1 MTALTHQPDNSRL
14 IRRLLAVVVGMFFF
28 GFALV
33 PAYSVFCKL
42 TGFNGNKANA
52 GPASA
57 AAVLGAVDTSRTVT
71 VEFVASVNEN
81 MPWEFRPDV
90 TRMQVHPGEYYMA
103 NFYARNQ
110 TRDVMIGQAI
120 PSVTPSVAAL
130 HFHKTECFCF
140 TQQRFGAG
148 EGREMPLRFVVD
160 KDLPGDVHT
169 LTLAYTFFD
178 VTQQALAK

>member
-1 MTALTHQPDNSRL
+1 VTTSAQQADNGRL
-14 IRRLLAVVVGMFFF
+14 IKRLVVVVVAMFFF

-33 PAYSVFCKL
+33 PAYDVFCKI
-42 TGFNGNKANA
+42 TGFNGSRANV
-52 GPASA
+52 GA
-57 AAVLGAVDTSRTVT
+57 APVVLGPVDTSRTVT

-81 MPWEFRPDV
+81 MPWEFRPAV
-90 TRMQVHPGEYYMA
+90 TRMQVHPGQHYMA

-110 TRDVMIGQAI
+110 THNVMVGQAI
-120 PSVTPSVAAL
+120 PSVTPSVGAL

-160 KDLPGDVHT
+160 KDLPKDVNT

-178 VTQQALAK
+178 LTQPVLAK

>member
-1 MTALTHQPDNSRL
+1 MTTLAHQPDNSRL
-14 IRRLLAVVVGMFFF
+14 IKRLLAVAVGMFFF

-33 PAYSVFCKL
+33 PLYSVFCKV

-52 GPASA
+52 GA
-57 AAVLGAVDTSRTVT
+57 APVVLSAVDTMRTVT
-71 VEFVASVNEN
+71 VEFVSSVNEN
-81 MPWEFRPDV
+81 MPWEFHPDV
-90 TRMQVHPGEYYMA
+90 ARMQVHPGQYYMA

-110 TRDVMIGQAI
+110 THNVMVGQAI
-120 PSVTPSVAAL
+120 PSITPSVAAL

-160 KDLPGDVHT
+160 KDLPKDVNT

-178 VTQQALAK
+178 VTQQASAK

>member
-1 MTALTHQPDNSRL
+1 VTTIAQQTDNSRL
-14 IRRLLAVVVGMFFF
+14 IKRLVVVVVAMFFF

-33 PAYSVFCKL
+33 PAYDVFCKI
-42 TGFNGNKANA
+42 TGFNGNRANA
-52 GPASA
+52 GA
-57 AAVLGAVDTSRTVT
+57 APVVLGAVDTSRTVT
-71 VEFVASVNEN
+71 VEFVASVNES

-90 TRMQVHPGEYYMA
+90 TRMQVHPGQHYMA

-110 TRDVMIGQAI
+110 TRNVMVGQAI
-120 PSVTPSVAAL
+120 PSVTPSGGAL

-148 EGREMPLRFVVD
+148 EGREMPLRFMVD
-160 KDLPGDVHT
+160 KDLPKDVNT

>member
-1 MTALTHQPDNSRL
+1 MTALTHPPDNSRL
-14 IRRLLAVVVGMFFF
+14 IKRLLSVVVAMFFF

-33 PAYSVFCKL
+33 PAYSVFCKV

-52 GPASA
+52 GA
-57 AAVLGAVDTSRTVT
+57 APVVLGAVDASRTVT

-81 MPWEFRPDV
+81 MPWEFHPTV
-90 TRMQVHPGEYYMA
+90 ASMQVHPGA
-103 NFYARNQ
+103 QNQASFYARN
-110 TRDVMIGQAI
+110 TTHKVMVGQAI
-120 PSVTPSVAAL
+120 PSIAPSVGAL

-148 EGREMPLRFVVD
+148 EGREMPLRFMVD
-160 KDLPGDVHT
+160 KDLPKDIHT

>member
-1 MTALTHQPDNSRL
+1 MTTLAQQPDNSRL
-14 IRRLLAVVVGMFFF
+14 IKRLVAVVVAMFFF

-33 PAYSVFCKL
+33 PAYDVFCKV
-42 TGFNGNKANA
+42 TGFNGNRANSGA
-52 GPASA
+52 AS

-81 MPWEFRPDV
+81 MPWEFHPDV
-90 TRMQVHPGEYYMA
+90 TRVQVHPGEPTMA
-103 NFYARNQ
+103 SFYARNQ
-110 TRDVMIGQAI
+110 THNVMIGQAI

-160 KDLPGDVHT
+160 KDLPKDVNT

-178 VTQQALAK
+178 VTQQASAK

>member
-1 MTALTHQPDNSRL
+1 MIVHARKANNSPL
-14 IRRLLAVVVGMFFF
+14 IKRLLLVVVGMFFF

-33 PAYSVFCKL
+33 PLYSVFCKV

-52 GPASA
+52 GAASVVMA
-57 AAVLGAVDTSRTVT
+57 AVDTSRTVT
-71 VEFVASVNEN
+71 VEFVASVNES
-81 MPWEFRPDV
+81 MPWEFHPDV
-90 TRMQVHPGEYYMA
+90 TRMRVHPGQYYMT
-103 NFYARNQ
+103 NFYARNR
-110 TRDVMIGQAI
+110 THNVMVGQAI

-140 TQQRFGAG
+140 TQQLFGAG

-160 KDLPGDVHT
+160 RDLPKDIHT

-178 VTQQALAK
+178 VTKQASAK

>member
-1 MTALTHQPDNSRL
+1 MTAIAQQPDNSRL
-14 IRRLLAVVVGMFFF
+14 IKRLLFVVVSMFFF

-33 PAYSVFCKL
+33 PAYNVFCKV

-52 GPASA
+52 GA
-57 AAVLGAVDTSRTVT
+57 APVVLGAVDTSRTVT

-90 TRMQVHPGEYYMA
+90 TRMQVHPGEQNTA
-103 NFYARNQ
+103 SFYARNQ
-110 TRDVMIGQAI
+110 THNIMVGQAI
-120 PSVTPSVAAL
+120 PSVTPAAGAL

-148 EGREMPLRFVVD
+148 EGKEMPLRFVVD
-160 KDLPGDVHT
+160 KDLPRDVHT

>member
-1 MTALTHQPDNSRL
+1 MTALTHPPDNNRL
-14 IRRLLAVVVGMFFF
+14 IKRLLAVVVAMFFF

-33 PAYSVFCKL
+33 PAYSVFCKV

-52 GPASA
+52 GVAPV
-57 AAVLGAVDTSRTVT
+57 VLGAVDASRTVT

-81 MPWEFRPDV
+81 MPWDFRPTV
-90 TRMQVHPGEYYMA
+90 TRMWVHPGEQNMA
-103 NFYARNQ
+103 TFYARN
-110 TRDVMIGQAI
+110 TTHTVMVGQAI
-120 PSVTPSVAAL
+120 PSITPAVGAL

-148 EGREMPLRFVVD
+148 EGREMPLRFMVD
-160 KDLPGDVHT
+160 KDLPKDIHT

-178 VTQQALAK
+178 VTKQSLAK

>member
-1 MTALTHQPDNSRL
+1 MTALAQQPDNSRL
-14 IRRLLAVVVGMFFF
+14 IKRLLAVVVTMFFF

-33 PAYSVFCKL
+33 PAYDVFCKA
-42 TGFNGNKANA
+42 TGFNGNRANA
-52 GPASA
+52 GA
-57 AAVLGAVDTSRTVT
+57 APVVLGAVDASRTVT

-90 TRMQVHPGEYYMA
+90 MRMQVHPGEYHMA

-110 TRDVMIGQAI
+110 THNVMIGQAI

-160 KDLPGDVHT
+160 KDLPKDVNT

-178 VTQQALAK
+178 VTQQASAK